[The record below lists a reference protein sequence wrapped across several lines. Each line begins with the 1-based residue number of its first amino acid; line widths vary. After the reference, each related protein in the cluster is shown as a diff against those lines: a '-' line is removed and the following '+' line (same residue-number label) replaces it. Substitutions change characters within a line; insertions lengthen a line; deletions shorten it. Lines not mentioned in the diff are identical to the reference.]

1 MKDKQKEDIGKKMK
15 KEDDKKFDKK
25 YTKLMDKREEI
36 IEHLVD
42 IQLEISEMFYE
53 HEKKI
58 RKSKK

>member
-1 MKDKQKEDIGKKMK
+1 MKDKQKEDRGKQMK

-25 YTKLMDKREEI
+25 YTELMDKREEI

-42 IQLEISEMFYE
+42 IQLEISKLFYE
-53 HEKKI
+53 NEKKI